1 MGILDTFLID
11 VDRPGLF
18 AAPILFAKSHVLLLF
33 TVLALLYLV
42 QIIYY
47 LSLHPL
53 HKIPGPFLAQFSGIW
68 KNVRYFRS
76 TWHRDILELHDKYGP
91 VVRIGPNEVSFVDA
105 KALGAIYGHGTTAK
119 KIECP
124 TTDDILVMQG
134 RRFANKKSSFSFFAS
149 QDVMIHRALR
159 SRVSAAYSMTS
170 ILAMEPY
177 IQEVADKTWAK
188 FRGFADSGQIIDFGE
203 WIPYFTFDVVGQLS
217 LGGEIGFVE
226 MGEDI
231 DDIISSI
238 HIGFYMMAN
247 MGSVPLQMFWLN
259 NYVTRFIVERFGS
272 AKMNAFQGFLRWL
285 EQRVTDRMKYGLGT
299 RRRDMLQHF
308 IEMKGIQGRPT
319 GVGDVMIEGVNIL
332 GAGADTTSIAILA
345 ILGDLI
351 LHPEIVPHLQAEVDQ
366 AYKDL
371 GHEEKQTE
379 IGYKEAS
386 ALPYLAAVI
395 KESMRLHPSIQYQLP
410 RHPAEGGVTIGP
422 YQIPQ
427 SAEVSISP
435 RSMNRCKEI
444 FSSDANEFRP
454 SRWQF
459 SNEKEEEAVK
469 EMSRLL
475 TTFGLGSRVCVGQNL
490 ALVEVYKFIAQF
502 VHKFDMKLADPQ
514 TLWTTKTQWFSMQHD
529 FNVRLEARR

>member
-1 MGILDTFLID
+1 MAF
-11 VDRPGLF
+11 P
-18 AAPILFAKSHVLLLF
+18 PILEMLF
-33 TVLALLYLV
+33 LLYLT

-53 HKIPGPFLAQFSGIW
+53 HKIPGPFLAQFSSIW
-68 KNVRYFRS
+68 KNGRYFRS

-91 VVRIGPNEVSFVDA
+91 VVRIAPNEVSFVDA
-105 KALGAIYGHGTTAK
+105 KALGAIYGHGTT
-119 KIECP
+119 
-124 TTDDILVMQG
+124 V
-134 RRFANKKSSFSFFAS
+134 KKSKWYHTWFIPNMQQSFFAS
-149 QDVMIHRALR
+149 QDAMIHRGLR

-188 FRGFADSGQIIDFGE
+188 LRGFADSGQIIDFGE
-203 WIPYFTFDVVGQLS
+203 WIPYFAFDVVGQLS

-226 MGEDI
+226 RGEDV

-259 NYVTRFIVERFGS
+259 NYVTKFIVERFGS

-345 ILGDLI
+345 
-351 LHPEIVPHLQAEVDQ
+351 AEVDQ

-386 ALPYLAAVI
+386 ALPYLAAVV

-435 RSMNRCKEI
+435 RSMNRCKKI
-444 FSSDANEFRP
+444 FGPDANEFRP
-454 SRWQF
+454 SRWHF
-459 SNEKEEEAVK
+459 SNEKEEETVK

-490 ALVEVYKFIAQF
+490 ALVEVYKFVAQF

-514 TLWTTKTQWFSMQHD
+514 KLWTTKTQWFSMQDD